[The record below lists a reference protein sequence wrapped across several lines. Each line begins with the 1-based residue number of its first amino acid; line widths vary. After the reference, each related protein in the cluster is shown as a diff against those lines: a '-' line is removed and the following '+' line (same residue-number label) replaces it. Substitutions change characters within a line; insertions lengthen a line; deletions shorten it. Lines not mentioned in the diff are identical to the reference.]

1 MLCLVESN
9 SSALWIVSD
18 LLAAQLRLSL
28 TGVTHH
34 FEVVGLRH
42 LQYCCV
48 VSCTLVAIYKYSVSC
63 V

>member
-34 FEVVGLRH
+34 SEVVGLKH
-42 LQYCCV
+42 LQYYCV
-48 VSCTLVAIYKYSVSC
+48 VSCTLIAIYKYSVSC